1 MLLFCMAYRLQKEGM
16 ANLSST
22 QLVRAAAL
30 VVAAGVSFATVACSG
45 SVGVPDGFT
54 SACEGIEI
62 RYTKGFRPAKPV
74 DFVGFRVESTEPRLV
89 PTAGAPSQSDPAAPQ
104 VPTTTGSG
112 TTVAAWSASFTADV
126 NGVPCSGAQDQKA
139 CLAKIEAIR
148 VLGATCDGLSVVT
161 KIRAPNEA
169 PSKPLG
175 TCFANYLVYTRGDEV
190 GVVQNAGEARALFGA
205 VDSPQEALYL
215 AKLSGENLSCTT
227 SVQASYAA
235 VEGGY
240 EIVGSFGTCG
250 RRIVQV
256 STDGAV
262 KLVRQ
267 DDGC

>member
-1 MLLFCMAYRLQKEGM
+1 MEGM

-22 QLVRAAAL
+22 RLVRAAVL
-30 VVAAGVSFATVACSG
+30 VAAGMSFASVACSG

-74 DFVGFRVESTEPRLV
+74 DFVGFRVESTEPRFV
-89 PTAGAPSQSDPAAPQ
+89 PTAGAPSQGDPAAPQ
-104 VPTTTGSG
+104 VPTTGSVSL
-112 TTVAAWSASFTADV
+112 VAAWSASFTSDV
-126 NGVPCSGAQDQKA
+126 NGVPCSGATDQKA

-148 VLGATCDGLSVVT
+148 VLAGCDGLSVVT
-161 KIRAPNEA
+161 KIRAPDEGA
-169 PSKPLG
+169 PMKPQG
-175 TCFANYLVYTRGDEV
+175 TCSATYLVYTRGDDV
-190 GVVQNAGEARALFGA
+190 GVVQNAGEARTLFGV
-205 VDSPQEALYL
+205 VDSAKEALYL

-256 STDGAV
+256 SKDGAV
-262 KLVRQ
+262 ELVRQ

>member
-1 MLLFCMAYRLQKEGM
+1 MEGM

-22 QLVRAAAL
+22 RLVRAAVL
-30 VVAAGVSFATVACSG
+30 VAAGMSFASVACSG

-74 DFVGFRVESTEPRLV
+74 DFVGFRVESTEPRVV
-89 PTAGAPSQSDPAAPQ
+89 PTAGAPSQGDPAPQ

-126 NGVPCSGAQDQKA
+126 NGVPCSGATDQKA
-139 CLAKIEAIR
+139 CLAKLEAIR
-148 VLGATCDGLSVVT
+148 VLAATCDGLSVVT
-161 KIRAPNEA
+161 KIRAPDEAA
-169 PSKPLG
+169 PSRPWG
-175 TCFANYLVYTRGDEV
+175 TCFANYLVYTRGDDV
-190 GVVQNAGEARALFGA
+190 GVVQNAGEARALFGV